1 MPPRKR
7 LGQLLTELGVIDEH
21 QLQSALGH
29 QKQWGGKLGAIVVQ
43 KGFCKEEQ
51 VVTALTKHLGM
62 PAVRLGEAKIDV
74 RAVKFVTRQIAEK
87 LHVFPYELS
96 GSGRSEVVTIAMSDP
111 TDLSAVDQLA
121 FHTGKRIKPMLAGD
135 SEIVAAIQ
143 KHYGGGGEKAAAAA
157 APGSAAK
164 PGAHPATAPA
174 AAPAKPLMPTP
185 PVMAPPA
192 AAQQFPRRFEPAAAA
207 APTFNRPAAP
217 YIPPPIPVAPPRP
230 AQKLEE
236 IEPDAESLGPPAT
249 LKPPEPLEI
258 PEDDGVEMPLEPIA
272 AHSQFGDEVAGKEE
286 IAGEGTSADAVEGL
300 ESASLAHEGAAE
312 AKADPMEGL
321 EPLAAQAH
329 QPASWD
335 SAPTAEGNAAGWADE
350 AAPAQPAQ
358 DWTAA
363 PEGAPAEAPAG
374 EGWGTEQGWAS
385 ETPAESAGE
394 QLPPD
399 AILGEADVIE
409 GFEAAPGWESAPPAE
424 APPPAEQPAAPSE
437 AEAPDSWASIADPLA
452 AQHDQAA
459 NDTSEWG
466 ESAPK
471 SEASWRETEQPA
483 EEQAAREQA
492 AQEQAAQEQAAQEQ
506 AAEEQA
512 ALEQAAEQAA
522 QEQAAEQAAQEQAA
536 EQAAQEQAAEQA
548 AQEQAAQEQAAEQA
562 AQEQAAE
569 QAAQEQAAQEQAAQ
583 EQAAQEQAAQEQ
595 AAQEQAAQ
603 EQAVEEQ
610 YGAEEQLAAEEFPL
624 ESGDLKIEGWVAPP
638 AEPEQQG
645 AGWLGEALAATT
657 PLSAADV
664 GTLSAVGVDP
674 NDGVAALRLL
684 ACVLR
689 VFNRRQML
697 DVDEIAAEIRES
709 RTQAAF
715 ANEQAAQGEVSNG
728 GEGGETAPPAE
739 SAAEATET

>member
-1 MPPRKR
+1 
-7 LGQLLTELGVIDEH
+7 
-21 QLQSALGH
+21 
-29 QKQWGGKLGAIVVQ
+29 
-43 KGFCKEEQ
+43 
-51 VVTALTKHLGM
+51 
-62 PAVRLGEAKIDV
+62 
-74 RAVKFVTRQIAEK
+74 
-87 LHVFPYELS
+87 
-96 GSGRSEVVTIAMSDP
+96 
-111 TDLSAVDQLA
+111 
-121 FHTGKRIKPMLAGD
+121 
-135 SEIVAAIQ
+135 
-143 KHYGGGGEKAAAAA
+143 
-157 APGSAAK
+157 
-164 PGAHPATAPA
+164 
-174 AAPAKPLMPTP
+174 
-185 PVMAPPA
+185 
-192 AAQQFPRRFEPAAAA
+192 
-207 APTFNRPAAP
+207 
-217 YIPPPIPVAPPRP
+217 
-230 AQKLEE
+230 
-236 IEPDAESLGPPAT
+236 
-249 LKPPEPLEI
+249 
-258 PEDDGVEMPLEPIA
+258 
-272 AHSQFGDEVAGKEE
+272 
-286 IAGEGTSADAVEGL
+286 
-300 ESASLAHEGAAE
+300 LAHEGAAE

-506 AAEEQA
+506 AAQEQAAQEQAAQEQAAEEQA

-536 EQAAQEQAAEQA
+536 EQAAQEQAA
-548 AQEQAAQEQAAEQA
+548 QEQAAQ
-562 AQEQAAE
+562 E

>member
-1 MPPRKR
+1 
-7 LGQLLTELGVIDEH
+7 
-21 QLQSALGH
+21 
-29 QKQWGGKLGAIVVQ
+29 
-43 KGFCKEEQ
+43 
-51 VVTALTKHLGM
+51 
-62 PAVRLGEAKIDV
+62 
-74 RAVKFVTRQIAEK
+74 
-87 LHVFPYELS
+87 
-96 GSGRSEVVTIAMSDP
+96 
-111 TDLSAVDQLA
+111 
-121 FHTGKRIKPMLAGD
+121 
-135 SEIVAAIQ
+135 
-143 KHYGGGGEKAAAAA
+143 
-157 APGSAAK
+157 
-164 PGAHPATAPA
+164 
-174 AAPAKPLMPTP
+174 
-185 PVMAPPA
+185 MAPPA

-236 IEPDAESLGPPAT
+236 IEPDAESLGPPAAP
-249 LKPPEPLEI
+249 KPPEPLEI

-335 SAPTAEGNAAGWADE
+335 SGPTAEGSAVGWADE

-363 PEGAPAEAPAG
+363 PEEAPAEAPAG
-374 EGWGTEQGWAS
+374 EGWGTDQGWAS

-399 AILGEADVIE
+399 AILGTADVIE

-424 APPPAEQPAAPSE
+424 EPPPAEQPAAPSE

-466 ESAPK
+466 ESAPQ
-471 SEASWRETEQPA
+471 SEASWGETEQPA
-483 EEQAAREQA
+483 E
-492 AQEQAAQEQAAQEQ
+492 EQAAQEQ

-512 ALEQAAEQAA
+512 AL
-522 QEQAAEQAAQEQAA
+522 
-536 EQAAQEQAAEQA
+536 
-548 AQEQAAQEQAAEQA
+548 EQAAEQA

-603 EQAVEEQ
+603 EQAAQEQAAQEQAAQEQAAQEQAAQEQAAQEQAAQEQAAQEQAAQEQTVEEQ
-610 YGAEEQLAAEEFPL
+610 YGAEEQLAAEEFPV
-624 ESGDLKIEGWVAPP
+624 ESDNLKIEGWVAPP

-697 DVDEIAAEIRES
+697 DVDEIAAEISES

-715 ANEQAAQGEVSNG
+715 ATEQAAQGEVSNG
-728 GEGGETAPPAE
+728 GEGGEAAPPADN
-739 SAAEATET
+739 AAEATET

>member
-29 QKQWGGKLGAIVVQ
+29 QKQWGGKLGAILVQ

-143 KHYGGGGEKAAAAA
+143 KHYGGGDEKAAAAA

-236 IEPDAESLGPPAT
+236 IEPDAESLGPPAA

-286 IAGEGTSADAVEGL
+286 IAGEGTSADVVEGL

-321 EPLAAQAH
+321 EPLAAQTH
-329 QPASWD
+329 QPASRD
-335 SAPTAEGNAAGWADE
+335 SAPTAEGSAAGWADE

-363 PEGAPAEAPAG
+363 PEEAPAEAPAG

-409 GFEAAPGWESAPPAE
+409 GFEAAPGWESTPPAE
-424 APPPAEQPAAPSE
+424 EPPPAEQPAAPSE

-471 SEASWRETEQPA
+471 SEASWGETEQPV
-483 EEQAAREQA
+483 EEQAAQEQAAQEQA

-536 EQAAQEQAAEQA
+536 EQAAQEQAA
-548 AQEQAAQEQAAEQA
+548 
-562 AQEQAAE
+562 
-569 QAAQEQAAQEQAAQ
+569 QEQAAQEQAAQ

-603 EQAVEEQ
+603 EQSAQEQAVEEQ
-610 YGAEEQLAAEEFPL
+610 YGAEEQLAAEEFPV

-728 GEGGETAPPAE
+728 GEGGEAAPPAE
-739 SAAEATET
+739 SAGEATET